1 MPWYID
7 EAECCRALRFAAR
20 MAVGEACIDG
30 QAPRFFLGKC
40 VGVGACELLHK
51 RRLAMVNMACG
62 GDNKELAW

>member
-1 MPWYID
+1 
-7 EAECCRALRFAAR
+7 

-30 QAPRFFLGKC
+30 QAPRFFLGEC